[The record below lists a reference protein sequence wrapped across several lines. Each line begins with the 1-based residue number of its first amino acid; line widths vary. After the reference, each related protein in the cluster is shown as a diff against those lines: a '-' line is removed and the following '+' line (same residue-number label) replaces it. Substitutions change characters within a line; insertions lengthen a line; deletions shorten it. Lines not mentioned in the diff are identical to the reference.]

1 MAAESSTPSTLPRAG
16 IPQSTT
22 AKSNSVEQRAVKAS
36 TPRGPSVHQ
45 IYTLPVPIRT
55 YPLPTFY
62 PNNPLSLFHVLYTW
76 LSQVIFPPV
85 AEPSIVF
92 PGVWSRETRS
102 VHVTDVKS
110 IRALWEQGFFGK
122 GSFSRSEPNWL
133 KREQARKGRHGDH
146 VAEEFTNKRREERKL
161 MKWDRARKEQEAI
174 RKTRRDEAWVAPVG
188 PLELLAL
195 PNSLADM
202 TSDEDSTSS
211 SCSLGQGSTTSSPT
225 SEQDSSPEP
234 SPGKTPKQP
243 NGILSKAPTTH
254 ANGFLPLDNDLA
266 SSPAAFPPPTL
277 ITDTATTSNPSDNN
291 QQATKRRKSVRFS
304 PKVQSATF
312 MLSDP
317 PSPGHSLLTNG
328 KLTDRPAANGSA
340 LLSGSPEVPPS
351 DLSLDKGVAGTS
363 ASDGD
368 IVDREHLQLM
378 PEEAFYLTYALGA
391 LSVQDPATQKTLSV
405 QDLFQLFRQ
414 HSYFPPRAAALQPD
428 DPFMLQYAVYHH
440 FRSLGWVVRPGIKFG
455 VDWLLYH
462 RGPVF
467 SHAEFALI
475 VLPAYTDPGWNGRQP
490 PQRSWHWLHSVNRV
504 QSTALKTLVMIH
516 VDIPPSCDEQLDI
529 SATLKRYKIREF
541 VLKRWLSNR
550 NRD

>member
-1 MAAESSTPSTLPRAG
+1 MAESSTPSTPRAAAA
-16 IPQSTT
+16 T
-22 AKSNSVEQRAVKAS
+22 AKSNLGEQRVKANG
-36 TPRGPSVHQ
+36 PRGPSIHQ
-45 IYTLPVPIRT
+45 IYALPVPIRT

-62 PNNPLSLFHVLYTW
+62 PNHPLSFFHVVYTW
-76 LSQVIFPPV
+76 LSQFLFPAV
-85 AEPSIVF
+85 EPSSVF

-102 VHVTDVKS
+102 VHVTDAKS

-133 KREQARKGRHGDH
+133 KREQARKGKHADH

-174 RKTRRDEAWVAPVG
+174 RKTRREEAWVAPVG

-195 PNSLADM
+195 PNSIADL
-202 TSDEDSTSS
+202 TSDEDSVPHSGSSAQGASS
-211 SCSLGQGSTTSSPT
+211 SAT

-234 SPGKTPKQP
+234 SPEKVPKRP
-243 NGILSKAPTTH
+243 NGILTRGISH
-254 ANGFLPLDNDLA
+254 ANSILPLGD
-266 SSPAAFPPPTL
+266 PATSPPPEMA
-277 ITDTATTSNPSDNN
+277 DAAAPDGN
-291 QQATKRRKSVRFS
+291 QAAKRRKSVRFS

-328 KLTDRPAANGSA
+328 HINDRPVNGSA
-340 LLSGSPEVPPS
+340 LLSGSEIPPNI
-351 DLSLDKGVAGTS
+351 SLDEEADNS
-363 ASDGD
+363 ATGD
-368 IVDREHLQLM
+368 IVDMEHLQLM

-391 LSVQDPATQKTLSV
+391 LSVRDPATLKAFSV
-405 QDLFQLFRQ
+405 QDLFKLFRQ
-414 HSYFPPRAAALQPD
+414 YSYFPPRTALKLD
-428 DPFMLQYAVYHH
+428 DPFMLNYAVYHH

-490 PQRSWHWLHSVNRV
+490 PQRSWHWLHSINRV
-504 QSTALKTLVMIH
+504 QSTALKTLVMIY
-516 VDIPPSCDEQLDI
+516 VDIPPPCDEELDV
-529 SATLKRYKIREF
+529 SALLKQYKIREF
-541 VLKRWLSNR
+541 VIKRWLSNR